1 MALDEFG
8 LIARYFQNV
17 GASRHDVAL
26 GVGDDGAVLVPPPGE
41 ELVAVTDTLV
51 EGVHFPRGSSA
62 RSVGHR
68 ALAVNLSDLAAMGAQ
83 PAWVLLALT
92 LPAVDEPWLQEF
104 AAGFSDLA
112 QRHGVRLVGGDTTS
126 GPLSVTVHALG
137 FTRPGAHLRR
147 AGGSPGDWLFVSG
160 SPGDSTFGLSLEQ
173 GTASVAD
180 VDDDRTLRD
189 RFLFPTPRVELGRR
203 LVGVASACID
213 VSDGLGG
220 DLAKLASASGCGAQ
234 IGIEYLPI
242 SGALWRNVSHDD
254 AVRCAL
260 TGGEDFELLFSVPES
275 RVDAV
280 AQVVADTGVACAE
293 IGRLE
298 SAPGVRVNRKGIVT
312 EFSHSGFDHFR
323 VMPTR

>member
-8 LIARYFQNV
+8 LIARYFQDL
-17 GASRHDVAL
+17 GASRDDVAL
-26 GVGDDGAVLVPPPGE
+26 GVGDDGAVLVPPPGHD
-41 ELVAVTDTLV
+41 LVSVTDTLV

-83 PAWVLLALT
+83 PAWALLALT
-92 LPAVDEPWLQEF
+92 LPSVDEAWLEEF
-104 AAGFSDLA
+104 ASGFAALA
-112 QRHGVRLVGGDTTS
+112 RAHGVHLVGGDTTA

-137 FTRPGAHLRR
+137 FTPTGAHLRR
-147 AGGSPGDWLFVSG
+147 SGGRPGDWVFVSG
-160 SPGDSTFGLSLEQ
+160 SPGDSTLGLALEQ
-173 GTASVAD
+173 GRASVPD
-180 VDDDRTLRD
+180 PDDDRLLRD
-189 RFLFPTPRVELGRR
+189 RFLFPTPRVELGRC

-213 VSDGLGG
+213 VSDGLAG
-220 DLAKLASASGCGAQ
+220 DLSKLAHASGCGAQ
-234 IGIEYLPI
+234 VGLEYLPI
-242 SGALWRNVSHDD
+242 SGALWRNVSYDE

-280 AQVVADTGVACAE
+280 AEIVAATGVACAE

-298 SAPGVRVNRKGIVT
+298 VAPGVRVNRKGIVT

-323 VMPTR
+323 STPTP